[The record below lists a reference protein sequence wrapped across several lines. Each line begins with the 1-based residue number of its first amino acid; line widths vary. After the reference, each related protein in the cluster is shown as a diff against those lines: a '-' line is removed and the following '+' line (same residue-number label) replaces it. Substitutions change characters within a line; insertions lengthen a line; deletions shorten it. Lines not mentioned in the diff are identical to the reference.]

1 MTEVYKL
8 LTSIKTDL
16 SEVKQDLKKTVK
28 EENLE
33 KLVTDILQ
41 KLLIENNKVISAE
54 IEQKCKSLEKRLC

>member
-1 MTEVYKL
+1 MTEVSKL

-16 SEVKQDLKKTVK
+16 SEVKQDFKKTVK
-28 EENLE
+28 EKNLE

-54 IEQKCKSLEKRLC
+54 IEQKC